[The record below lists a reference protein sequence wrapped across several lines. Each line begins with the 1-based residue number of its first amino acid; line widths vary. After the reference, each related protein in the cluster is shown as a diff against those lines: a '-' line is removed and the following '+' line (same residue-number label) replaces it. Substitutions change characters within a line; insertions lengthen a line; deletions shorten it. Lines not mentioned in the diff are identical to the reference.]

1 MFTVAVGHDAML
13 DVDFDCF
20 YQVYDKKHYIVNL
33 VKCMCFVPL
42 QLFIKSVLH
51 IKYEQLHVLHFIYAS
66 V

>member
-1 MFTVAVGHDAML
+1 MFTVAVGYDAIL

-42 QLFIKSVLH
+42 YLFIKSVLH
-51 IKYEQLHVLHFIYAS
+51 IKYE
-66 V
+66 